1 MHAAFLESRREDEL
15 GIMMLQHADNTPPLL
30 PPFLSLICCKRI
42 CGPGFGMAAVQ
53 GTKLPSTPYLFALDT
68 SVVVN
73 LPQED
78 NISL

>member
-1 MHAAFLESRREDEL
+1 
-15 GIMMLQHADNTPPLL
+15 
-30 PPFLSLICCKRI
+30 
-42 CGPGFGMAAVQ
+42 MAAVQ

-68 SVVVN
+68 RVVAN